1 MNVKNILTVCAL
13 ILAAANADKTES
25 SKACLQK
32 KGIFLEA
39 RNDPSDTR
47 YACLSKKKHGDER
60 KKYCVN
66 FDGKKLCY
74 NPKLGNM
81 NYCDLKSKEFNGR
94 SCSLSLGYLYD
105 MVKFDDQKHKSSK
118 QSCVQN
124 NGVFLE
130 RINDPTDKRFAC
142 LLPKNNGDERSK
154 YCATFNNKDLCYAPD
169 FGNIAYCELNN
180 KNYNSRGCALGLG
193 YLWDMSNIDKES
205 IKNTCQQKNG
215 YFLENT
221 SDPSDNKYACLLPK
235 NNGDEKTKYCVNYDN
250 KDLCYAPELGNLSYC
265 DLTSS
270 ERNGRECAVVLTYL
284 WENSDIKNQGNE
296 SNKKESS
303 KNTCQQKHG
312 YFLENANDSSD
323 NRYACLLPKNNGDE
337 KTKYCAT
344 FNNKDLCYASDLSNV
359 SECDMNNSQYNS
371 RGCALGL
378 GYLWDM
384 SNFEN
389 QGNESNKKESSKN
402 TCQQKHGYFLENTND
417 SSDNKYACLLPKNNG
432 DEKTKYCVNYDN
444 KDLCYAPE
452 LGNLSYC
459 DLTSSERNGREC
471 AVVLTYL
478 WENSD
483 IKNQGT
489 ESNKKESDKI
499 TCQQKHG
506 YFLENTNDTSDNK
519 YACLLPKRNGDEKT
533 KYCSNYDN
541 KDLCYAPELGNLPY
555 CDMTSNERNG
565 RECAV
570 VLTYLWENKGY

>member
-66 FDGKKLCY
+66 FDGKNLCY

-81 NYCDLKSKEFNGR
+81 NYCDLKNKEFNGR

-124 NGVFLE
+124 N
-130 RINDPTDKRFAC
+130 
-142 LLPKNNGDERSK
+142 
-154 YCATFNNKDLCYAPD
+154 DLCYAPD

-180 KNYNSRGCALGLG
+180 KNYNSRSCALGLG
-193 YLWDMSNIDKES
+193 YLWDMSSIDKES

-270 ERNGRECAVVLTYL
+270 ERNGRECAVVLTHL

-344 FNNKDLCYASDLSNV
+344 FNNKDLCYASDLSNLSECELNNKNYNSRGCALGLGYLWDISERNGRECAVVLTHLWENSDIKNQGNESNKKESSKNICQQKHGYFLENANDSSDNRYACLLPKKSDDEKTKYCASFNNKDLCYASDLSNV

-371 RGCALGL
+371 RGCTLGL

-384 SNFEN
+384 SNVEN
-389 QGNESNKKESSKN
+389 QGNESNK
-402 TCQQKHGYFLENTND
+402 G
-417 SSDNKYACLLPKNNG
+417 
-432 DEKTKYCVNYDN
+432 
-444 KDLCYAPE
+444 
-452 LGNLSYC
+452 
-459 DLTSSERNGREC
+459 
-471 AVVLTYL
+471 
-478 WENSD
+478 
-483 IKNQGT
+483 I
-489 ESNKKESDKI
+489 
-499 TCQQKHG
+499 
-506 YFLENTNDTSDNK
+506 
-519 YACLLPKRNGDEKT
+519 
-533 KYCSNYDN
+533 
-541 KDLCYAPELGNLPY
+541 
-555 CDMTSNERNG
+555 
-565 RECAV
+565 
-570 VLTYLWENKGY
+570 

>member
-81 NYCDLKSKEFNGR
+81 KYCDLKSKEFNGR

-130 RINDPTDKRFAC
+130 SINDPTDKRFAC

-154 YCATFNNKDLCYAPD
+154 YCATFNNKDLCYAPHL
-169 FGNIAYCELNN
+169 GNIAYCELNN

-193 YLWDMSNIDKES
+193 YLWDMSNFE
-205 IKNTCQQKNG
+205 
-215 YFLENT
+215 
-221 SDPSDNKYACLLPK
+221 
-235 NNGDEKTKYCVNYDN
+235 
-250 KDLCYAPELGNLSYC
+250 
-265 DLTSS
+265 
-270 ERNGRECAVVLTYL
+270 
-284 WENSDIKNQGNE
+284 NQGND

-344 FNNKDLCYASDLSNV
+344 FNNKDLCYASDLSNHGYFLENANDSTDNRYACLLPKNSGDEKTKYCSTFNNKDLCYALDLSNLSECELNNKNYNSRGCALGLGYLWDMSNIENQGNESNKKESSKNTCQQKHGYFLENSNDSTDNRYACLLPKNNGDERTKYCATFNNKDLCYSSDLSNV

-402 TCQQKHGYFLENTND
+402 TCQQKHGYFLENAND
-417 SSDNKYACLLPKNNG
+417 SSDNRYACLLPKHNG
-432 DEKTKYCVNYDN
+432 DERTKYCATFDG
-444 KDLCYAPE
+444 KPLCYATDLSNVSE
-452 LGNLSYC
+452 CDMSNSEFNSRGCALGL
-459 DLTSSERNGREC
+459 G
-471 AVVLTYL
+471 YL
-478 WENSD
+478 WNMR
-483 IKNQGT
+483 
-489 ESNKKESDKI
+489 
-499 TCQQKHG
+499 
-506 YFLENTNDTSDNK
+506 F
-519 YACLLPKRNGDEKT
+519 
-533 KYCSNYDN
+533 
-541 KDLCYAPELGNLPY
+541 
-555 CDMTSNERNG
+555 
-565 RECAV
+565 
-570 VLTYLWENKGY
+570 